1 MKMLDRLFAGGSLP
15 ALEAMLAFASERQR
29 VIATNIA
36 NVDTLGY
43 RTRDLSEGEFRRALD
58 GAFGGRGL
66 PARVEAQEADD
77 GGTLKPGGNNVDLE
91 VEMAKMLRNS
101 VLHSTASTLLAHQFS
116 LLREAV
122 SGHVIA

>member
-1 MKMLDRLFAGGSLP
+1 MLDRFFAGASLP
-15 ALEAMLAFASERQR
+15 ALEAMLTFAAERQR
-29 VIATNIA
+29 VIAANIA

-43 RTRDLSEGEFRRALD
+43 RTRELSEGEFRRALD
-58 GAFGGRGL
+58 GVFHGTGR
-66 PARVEAQEADD
+66 PAPLEVREAPE

-101 VLHSTASTLLAHQFS
+101 VLHSTAATLLAHQFS

-122 SGHVIA
+122 AGHVIA